1 MVLRD
6 KLKKLYAKV
15 LVLISRVRLRLKPN
29 HDWSRLQLAHAHV
42 QQKSW
47 QSAIDLSLQVL
58 TREPKN
64 ASAYHILASA
74 YAGHGE
80 SSRAFAAISTAI
92 QLDPNVAWF
101 YQDLGKL
108 YLAEES
114 YDKAIAEFRK
124 AVDLD
129 EKNSWLQFNL
139 GEALVKQGDWKGAIE
154 PLRRTIQLNPVFA
167 WSYYYLAEAH
177 LNLGHLEA
185 AIGHYRKAILVGP
198 DIAYLHESLAY
209 ANNLQDQD
217 NRIQLFCRQAQL
229 QDAEPGVRRKP
240 RVLLIT
246 PYAPYPPKLGGHSR
260 MFYEM
265 KALHAKT
272 DLVVVSLGFSKL
284 DVPLE
289 ADLARFSQLAIVVA
303 PGDHPVAAA
312 GLPKAIHR
320 YSSQRLVQLLTILN
334 TANFDCVVMDFIYM
348 AQYRHLF
355 PTSFT
360 VLSEHNVES
369 QLLRRQAEVLRSQ
382 LVSQAALESKSTQ
395 STLQIKVEAE
405 SARSQ
410 LEALELE
417 ASQLEAY
424 ENQLWPQFSM
434 RTVVSELDREMID
447 RRSPGGKTLVVS
459 NGINTKTIQSFEDN
473 PIPRI
478 LFMGTLNYFPNIDG
492 VTYLIQ
498 QIMPHVWQHN
508 ATIGCWIA
516 GAGAPSQIYD
526 LAQDP
531 RIKIISD
538 PEHMEDVARE
548 CCCTIVSLRIGGGTR
563 IKILH
568 SMAMG
573 LPVISTSLGC
583 EGLNLVDGQH
593 LLIRDQPEALSS
605 GIVEMIKNPELRQ
618 RLRGQGREL
627 VEQQYDWENIFD
639 ASVDQVLT
647 TWRSQMDLH
656 EV

>member
-6 KLKKLYAKV
+6 KLKKLYARL
-15 LVLISRVRLRLKPN
+15 LVLISRVRLKLKPN

-42 QQKSW
+42 QQESW
-47 QSAIDLSLQVL
+47 QSAVELSLQVL

-64 ASAYHILASA
+64 PSAYHILASA
-74 YAGHGE
+74 YAGQGE

-114 YDKAIAEFRK
+114 YDQAIVQFRK

-139 GEALVKQGDWKGAIE
+139 GEALVKQGNWKGAVE
-154 PLRRTIQLNPVFA
+154 PLRRAIQLNPVFA

-177 LNLGHLEA
+177 LNLGDLEA
-185 AIGHYRKAILVGP
+185 AIGQYRKAILVGP
-198 DIAYLHESLAY
+198 DIDYLHESLAY
-209 ANNLQDQD
+209 ANHLKDQD
-217 NRIQLFCRQAQL
+217 DRIQAFCRQAQL
-229 QDAEPGVRRKP
+229 QDENKVARKP

-265 KALHAKT
+265 KALHTKT
-272 DLVVVSLGFSKL
+272 DLVVMSLGFSKL
-284 DVPLE
+284 DFPLE
-289 ADLARFSQLAIVVA
+289 SDLARFSQLAVVVA
-303 PGDHPVAAA
+303 PGDHPVSAA
-312 GLPKAIHR
+312 GQPKAIHR
-320 YSSQRLVQLLTILN
+320 YSSQRMEQLLTVLN
-334 TANFDCVVMDFIYM
+334 TANFDCVVMDFIYT

-355 PTSFT
+355 PNSFT

-369 QLLRRQAEVLRSQ
+369 QLLWRQAEVLRSQ
-382 LVSQAALESKSTQ
+382 LTSQEARSNLKTKSE
-395 STLQIKVEAE
+395 IE

-410 LEALELE
+410 LESLQLE
-417 ASQLEAY
+417 ASKLEAY
-424 ENQLWPQFSM
+424 EDQLWPQFSM
-434 RTVVSELDREMID
+434 RTVVSELDRSVID
-447 RRSPGGKTLVVS
+447 RRAPGGKTLVVS
-459 NGINTKTIQSFEDN
+459 NGINTKTIQPFEDN

-478 LFMGTLNYFPNIDG
+478 LFMGTLNYYPNIDG

-498 QIMPHVWQHN
+498 KIMPQVWHHN
-508 ATIGCWIA
+508 PTIGCWIA
-516 GAGAPSQIYD
+516 GAGASSQIYD

-538 PEHMEDVARE
+538 PEQMEDVAQE

-583 EGLNLVDGQH
+583 EGLDMVDGQH
-593 LLIRDQPEALSS
+593 LLIRDQPETIATA
-605 GIVEMIKNPELRQ
+605 IVEIIKNPELRHQ
-618 RLRGQGREL
+618 LRNQGRAL

-639 ASVDQVLT
+639 RSVDQVLT
-647 TWRSQMDLH
+647 TWRSEKVQH

>member
-6 KLKKLYAKV
+6 RLKKLYAKV

-74 YAGHGE
+74 YAGQGE
-80 SSRAFAAISTAI
+80 SSRAFAAIATAI
-92 QLDPNVAWF
+92 QLDPNIAWF

-114 YDKAIAEFRK
+114 YDKAIVQFRK

-139 GEALVKQGDWKGAIE
+139 GEALVKQGNWKGAIE

-167 WSYYYLAEAH
+167 WSYFYLAEAH
-177 LNLGHLEA
+177 LNLGDLET

-209 ANNLQDQD
+209 ANHLKDQD
-217 NRIQLFCRQAQL
+217 DRIQAFCQQAQQ
-229 QDAEPGVRRKP
+229 QDAEPDVVRKP

-272 DLVVVSLGFSKL
+272 DLVVMSLGFSKL
-284 DVPLE
+284 DFPLE
-289 ADLARFSQLAIVVA
+289 TDLARFSQLAVVVA

-312 GLPKAIHR
+312 GLPKALHR
-320 YSSQRLVQLLTILN
+320 YSSQRMEQLLTVLN

-355 PTSFT
+355 PNSFT

-382 LVSQAALESKSTQ
+382 LASQEALEPDAPI
-395 STLQIKVEAE
+395 LQTKVEIE

-410 LEALELE
+410 LATLELE
-417 ASQLEAY
+417 AAKLEAY
-424 ENQLWPQFSM
+424 EDQLWPQFSM
-434 RTVVSELDREMID
+434 RTVVSELDRSIID
-447 RRSPGGKTLVVS
+447 RRAPGGKTLVVS
-459 NGINTKTIQSFEDN
+459 NGINTKTIQPFEDN
-473 PIPRI
+473 PIPRV

-498 QIMPHVWQHN
+498 KIMPEVWHHN
-508 ATIGCWIA
+508 PTIGCWIA
-516 GAGAPSQIYD
+516 GAGASQQIYD
-526 LAQDP
+526 LTQDP

-538 PEHMEDVARE
+538 PEHMEDVAKE

-583 EGLNLVDGQH
+583 EGLNLVDGED
-593 LLIRDQPEALSS
+593 LLIRDQPEDLAEA
-605 GIVEMIKNPELRQ
+605 IVEIIKNPELRQ
-618 RLRGQGREL
+618 RLRAQGREL
-627 VEQQYDWENIFD
+627 VEQQYDWESIFD
-639 ASVDQVLT
+639 RSIDDVLT
-647 TWRSQMDLH
+647 TWRSQRVHH

>member
-6 KLKKLYAKV
+6 RLKKLYARV
-15 LVLISRVRLRLKPN
+15 RVLINRIRVRLKPN

-42 QQKSW
+42 QQEAW

-74 YAGHGE
+74 YAGQGE

-114 YDKAIAEFRK
+114 YDKAIVEFRR

-129 EKNSWLQFNL
+129 GKNSWLQFNL

-154 PLRRTIQLNPVFA
+154 PLHRSAQLNPVFA
-167 WSYYYLAEAH
+167 WSYFYLAEAH
-177 LNLGHLEA
+177 LNLGDLEA

-198 DIAYLHESLAY
+198 DIAYLHEALAY
-209 ANNLQDQD
+209 ANHLKDQD
-217 NRIQLFCRQAQL
+217 DRIQAFCRQAQL
-229 QDAEPGVRRKP
+229 QDAEHDAKSRGDRKP

-272 DLVVVSLGFSKL
+272 DLVVMSLGFSKL
-284 DVPLE
+284 DFPLE
-289 ADLARFSQLAIVVA
+289 TDLARFSQLAVVVA
-303 PGDHPVAAA
+303 PGDHPVSAA
-312 GLPKAIHR
+312 GQPKAIHR
-320 YSSQRLVQLLTILN
+320 YSSQRMEQLLTVLN
-334 TANFDCVVMDFIYM
+334 QANFDCVVMDFIYT
-348 AQYRHLF
+348 AQYRRFF
-355 PTSFT
+355 PNSFT

-382 LVSQAALESKSTQ
+382 LENGPDLTSPLKNKAE
-395 STLQIKVEAE
+395 IE
-405 SARSQ
+405 SARSK
-410 LEALELE
+410 LDALEFE
-417 ASQLEAY
+417 ASKLEAY
-424 ENQLWPQFSM
+424 EDQLWPQFSM
-434 RTVVSELDREMID
+434 RTVVSKLDGEIID
-447 RRSPGGKTLVVS
+447 RRAPGVKTLVVS
-459 NGINTKTIQSFEDN
+459 NGINTRTIQPFEDN

-498 QIMPHVWQHN
+498 KIMPEVWHHN
-508 ATIGCWIA
+508 PTIGCWIA
-516 GAGAPSQIYD
+516 GAGASSQIYD
-526 LAQDP
+526 LTQDP

-538 PEHMEDVARE
+538 PEQMEEVAKE

-583 EGLNLVDGQH
+583 EGLDMVDGQH
-593 LLIRDQPEALSS
+593 LLIRDQPETLAE
-605 GIVEMIKNPELRQ
+605 GIVEMIRNPELRQ
-618 RLRGQGREL
+618 RLRAQGREL

-639 ASVDQVLT
+639 RSVDHVLT
-647 TWRSQMDLH
+647 TWQTSH
-656 EV
+656 HKV

>member
-6 KLKKLYAKV
+6 RLKKLYAKV
-15 LVLISRVRLRLKPN
+15 RVLINRLRLKLKPN

-42 QQKSW
+42 QQEAWS
-47 QSAIDLSLQVL
+47 SAIELSLQVL

-74 YAGHGE
+74 YAGQGE

-92 QLDPNVAWF
+92 QLDPTVAWF

-114 YDKAIAEFRK
+114 YDKAIVEFRK

-129 EKNSWLQFNL
+129 GKNSWLQFNL
-139 GEALVKQGDWKGAIE
+139 GEALVKQGNWKGAIE
-154 PLRRTIQLNPVFA
+154 PLHRSAQLNPVFP
-167 WSYYYLAEAH
+167 WSYFYLAEAH
-177 LNLGHLEA
+177 LNLGDLET

-198 DIAYLHESLAY
+198 DIAYLQEALAY
-209 ANNLQDQD
+209 ANHLKDQD
-217 NRIQLFCRQAQL
+217 DRIQAFCQQAQL
-229 QDAEPGVRRKP
+229 QDAEPRGDRKP

-265 KALHAKT
+265 KALHSKT
-272 DLVVVSLGFSKL
+272 DLVVMSLGFSKL
-284 DVPLE
+284 DFPLE
-289 ADLARFSQLAIVVA
+289 TDLARFSQLAVVVA
-303 PGDHPVAAA
+303 PGDHPISAADQ
-312 GLPKAIHR
+312 PKAIHR
-320 YSSQRLVQLLTILN
+320 YSSQRMEQLLTVLN
-334 TANFDCVVMDFIYM
+334 TANFDCVVMDFIYT
-348 AQYRHLF
+348 AQYRRFF
-355 PTSFT
+355 PNSFT

-382 LVSQAALESKSTQ
+382 LASALDSTKSKAET
-395 STLQIKVEAE
+395 E

-410 LEALELE
+410 LETLEFE
-417 ASQLEAY
+417 AAKLEAY
-424 ENQLWPQFSM
+424 ENELWPQFSM
-434 RTVVSELDREMID
+434 RTVVSDLDAAMID
-447 RRSPGGKTLVVS
+447 ERAPGGKTLVVS
-459 NGINTKTIQSFEDN
+459 NGINTRTIQPFEDN

-498 QIMPHVWQHN
+498 KIMPEVWHHN
-508 ATIGCWIA
+508 PTIGCWIA
-516 GAGAPSQIYD
+516 GAGAGPQLYD
-526 LAQDP
+526 LTQGDP

-538 PEHMEDVARE
+538 PERMEDVAQE

-583 EGLNLVDGQH
+583 EGLDMVDGQQ
-593 LLIRDQPEALSS
+593 LLIRDQPETIAEA
-605 GIVEMIKNPELRQ
+605 IVEMIRNPELRQ
-618 RLRGQGREL
+618 RLRQQGRTL
-627 VEQQYDWENIFD
+627 VEQQYDWESIFD
-639 ASVDQVLT
+639 RSVDDVLT
-647 TWRSQMDLH
+647 TWQTAHPKVL
-656 EV
+656 